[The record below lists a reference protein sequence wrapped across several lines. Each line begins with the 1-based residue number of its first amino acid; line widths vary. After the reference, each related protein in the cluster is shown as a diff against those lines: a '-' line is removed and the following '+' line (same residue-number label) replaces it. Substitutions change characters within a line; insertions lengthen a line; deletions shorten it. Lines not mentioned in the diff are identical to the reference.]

1 MAPCGPKKSLILS
14 TDQDN
19 QPAVVQVF
27 EGTGPMTKD
36 NHLLG
41 KFELRGIPPV
51 PRDQP
56 QIEVTFEINS
66 NGI

>member
-41 KFELRGIPPV
+41 NI
-51 PRDQP
+51 
-56 QIEVTFEINS
+56 TFEETLQHLVTAS
-66 NGI
+66 D